1 MKTYTVITTSGTELN
16 ADSNSKYVFK
26 SF

>member
-1 MKTYTVITTSGTELN
+1 MKTYTVITTSSTELN